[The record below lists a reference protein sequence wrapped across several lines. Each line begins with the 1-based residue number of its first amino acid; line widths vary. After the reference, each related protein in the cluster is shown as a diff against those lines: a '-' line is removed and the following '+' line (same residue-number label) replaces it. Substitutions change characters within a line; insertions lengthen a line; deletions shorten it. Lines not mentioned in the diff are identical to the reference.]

1 MTTHAPLRSQRTKAI
16 SVCHVQVLGDGDSP
30 TSSTKDTRL
39 LPVGCKPWLDLRLP
53 LLPWFGFAFH
63 GRSRRAYACVLDARG
78 LLPADGL
85 HADDELPP

>member
-39 LPVGCKPWLDLRLP
+39 LGVGSTALFGAVYRLQFRSTRHVVEPVY
-53 LLPWFGFAFH
+53 
-63 GRSRRAYACVLDARG
+63 SRRLSGATTSSV
-78 LLPADGL
+78 
-85 HADDELPP
+85 

>member
-39 LPVGCKPWLDLRLP
+39 EAVRRSAVLGVATAGMPSPSQIRGAGCDQ
-53 LLPWFGFAFH
+53 G
-63 GRSRRAYACVLDARG
+63 
-78 LLPADGL
+78 LPA
-85 HADDELPP
+85 EP